1 MPMLDQKFHIN
12 GTMILMTIKKELEAK
27 E

>member
-12 GTMILMTIKKELEAK
+12 GTMILMTIKKEIEAK